1 MERSDIM
8 EFKKIL
14 PSELD
19 GVFETVGKGWFL
31 LGAGS
36 AADHNMMT
44 CSWGGLGVLWNKD
57 VSFIFVRPTRHTFG
71 YVENELKYS
80 ICLFDEEYRDALN
93 FCGTHSGRDCDKAQ
107 EAGLTP
113 IDIDGTV
120 AFAEAKTVLIC
131 EKVYFDD
138 IKPEQ
143 FLEYNLRKHYPKSD
157 YHRMYVGEIKSVYTK
172 EDVA

>member
-1 MERSDIM
+1 M

-57 VSFIFVRPTRHTFG
+57 VSFVFVRPTRHTFG

-93 FCGTHSGRDCDKAQ
+93 FCGTHSGRDYDKAQ

>member
-44 CSWGGLGVLWNKD
+44 CSWGGLGVLWHKD
-57 VSFIFVRPTRHTFG
+57 VSFVFVRPTRHTFG

-93 FCGTHSGRDCDKAQ
+93 FCGTHSGRDYDKAQ

>member
-1 MERSDIM
+1 MEYKR
-8 EFKKIL
+8 IL

-31 LGAGS
+31 LSAG
-36 AADHNMMT
+36 DEKDNNMMT

-57 VSFIFVRPTRHTFG
+57 VSFVFVRPTRHTFG
-71 YVENELKYS
+71 YIENELKYA
-80 ICLFDEEYRDALN
+80 ICLFDEEYRDTLT
-93 FCGTHSGRDCDKAQ
+93 FCGRHSGRDCDKAQ

-113 IDIDGTV
+113 FGIDGTV
-120 AFAEAKTVLIC
+120 AFREARTILIC

-143 FLEYNLRKHYPKSD
+143 FLEYNLRKHYPESD
-157 YHRMYVGEIKSVYTK
+157 YHRMYVGEIKAVYTR
-172 EDVA
+172 E

>member
-1 MERSDIM
+1 M